1 MIPNHCRLYMVVC
14 IGICFMSPLCLSTS
28 VAKATRVNHIFRAF
42 NIFVLIYQLS
52 IWKKN
57 PLFSRLIQWGNL
69 LEAFQISLRMAE
81 RLLEAQLKPLGM
93 AGEQLQVRDQHQIT
107 TVCIFY
113 FPLHRLLE
121 QCSIARLKTSLIL
134 VFHQTE
140 VWTFNCVTMG
150 MLLNSP

>member
-1 MIPNHCRLYMVVC
+1 MQTQSLSLLSAKPTDYISVIKIFRVENINYHDHKPFCRLYMVVC

-28 VAKATRVNHIFRAF
+28 AAKATRLNHIFRAF

-52 IWKKN
+52 IWKKR

-93 AGEQLQVRDQHQIT
+93 AGEQL
-107 TVCIFY
+107 
-113 FPLHRLLE
+113 
-121 QCSIARLKTSLIL
+121 
-134 VFHQTE
+134 
-140 VWTFNCVTMG
+140 
-150 MLLNSP
+150 